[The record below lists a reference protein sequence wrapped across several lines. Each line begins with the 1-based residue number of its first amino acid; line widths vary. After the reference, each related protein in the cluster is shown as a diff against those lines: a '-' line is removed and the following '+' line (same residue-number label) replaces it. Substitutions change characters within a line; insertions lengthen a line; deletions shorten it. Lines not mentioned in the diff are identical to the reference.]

1 MANVLNDDKK
11 QQILALGRL
20 GLSLRKIQEATPGT
34 SRDHQRVPERRKGRS
49 MATGEMETG
58 SKAKPVIR
66 VITDFGVG
74 LSGSPS
80 ESLA

>member
-1 MANVLNDDKK
+1 
-11 QQILALGRL
+11 
-20 GLSLRKIQEATPGT
+20 
-34 SRDHQRVPERRKGRS
+34 

>member
-1 MANVLNDDKK
+1 
-11 QQILALGRL
+11 
-20 GLSLRKIQEATPGT
+20 
-34 SRDHQRVPERRKGRS
+34 
-49 MATGEMETG
+49 METG
-58 SKAKPVIR
+58 SQGKPAIR